1 LEGEAVPKRVAPL
14 NAKQVYSIKSGQ
26 ELIDGAVPG
35 LRVTLTAAGL
45 SWGLSVRV
53 KAERRWIAV
62 GVGIGL
68 AEARKRAARLRQ
80 DIVDGRDPAAERQE
94 TWTRAKN
101 ASEGLGTLESALRL
115 YFDHRPELR
124 SARTQA
130 KALMPVFREYLAAP
144 ALDLTPAL
152 GQLAIDK
159 WARERSATLAAR
171 AVTYFKP
178 FARWAGRRGLMAA
191 GFSELERP
199 AQAQKKQP
207 TLSTVDLTDLLQS
220 LSDTPRGNAVR
231 TMLMTGARCNE
242 VAQATW
248 SEFDLEQGSWTLPGR
263 RRKNVKPGRL
273 MPDHVMPLSGQL
285 IAMLKR
291 VRAASASASGRA
303 SHEDDAIVFPGP
315 RGAVL
320 GDWPKWT
327 RTVRARLGLSVR
339 PHDLRRTFATLLG
352 ELGAAPHVVSAA
364 LGHTIGD
371 QLTAGYNK
379 AAYSTEVRAAID
391 RLADRLAVL
400 EMGGNIVTLPR
411 RA

>member
-1 LEGEAVPKRVAPL
+1 MPKRVGPL
-14 NAKQVYSIKSGQ
+14 NARQVDNIKSGQ

-35 LRVTLTAAGL
+35 LRVSLTAAGL

-53 KAERRWIAV
+53 KAKRRWIAV

-80 DIVDGRDPAAERQE
+80 DIADGRDPAAERRE

-101 ASEGLGTLESALRL
+101 ASEGLGTLKSALRL

-130 KALMPVFREYLAAP
+130 KALMPVFRDYLPAP
-144 ALDLTPAL
+144 ALDFTPAL
-152 GQLAIDK
+152 AQLAIDK
-159 WARERSATLAAR
+159 WAKERSASLAAR
-171 AVTYFKP
+171 TVTYFKP
-178 FARWAGRRGLMAA
+178 FARWAARRGLMQR

-199 AQAQKKQP
+199 REAQKKQP
-207 TLSTVDLTDLLQS
+207 TLSLTDLSTLLRDLGDAS
-220 LSDTPRGNAVR
+220 RDDAVR
-231 TMLMTGARCNE
+231 TMLITGARLNE
-242 VAQATW
+242 VCSATW
-248 SEFDLEQGSWTLPGR
+248 REFDLDNGLWRLPGR
-263 RRKNVKPGRL
+263 RRKTVKPGRL
-273 MPDHVMPLSGQL
+273 MPDHVMPLPDKLLTRLMQT
-285 IAMLKR
+285 
-291 VRAASASASGRA
+291 
-303 SHEDDAIVFPGP
+303 GP
-315 RGAVL
+315 REPDALVFAGGRGAML

-327 RTVRARLGLSVR
+327 RRVRTRLGISVR

-379 AAYSTEVRAAID
+379 AVYSDAVRDAVSK
-391 RLADRLAVL
+391 LADRLDVL
-400 EMGGNIVTLPR
+400 EMGGNIVPLPR